1 MNIRGE
7 GWKEFKDG
15 TVLDVEQR
23 LERDERNGELVER
36 THEVN
41 MTYTAVP
48 SPLTVLLPP
57 YRHWRSRVIYQLAV
71 RPGKRLRSKLG
82 SIQAISNTAARSVIQ
97 PEDNKEL

>member
-7 GWKEFKDG
+7 RWKEFKDG

-41 MTYTAVP
+41 MAYTAVP
-48 SPLTVLLPP
+48 E
-57 YRHWRSRVIYQLAV
+57 
-71 RPGKRLRSKLG
+71 
-82 SIQAISNTAARSVIQ
+82 SVDCFA
-97 PEDNKEL
+97 PAL